1 MDKRSTKSREGE
13 PSIRLQIDEQ
23 MSSPKQRSDNW
34 DSIMF
39 EPQRE
44 INDTGGKN
52 DSNTNLGSS
61 ERQTDYA
68 PEKKLTIFALRLAI
82 LEKSASGLGTLGFI
96 WATVVLLG
104 GFAITLEKTDF
115 WLITTILLIEGTRI
129 FSRSHELEWEHQA
142 TWSLTDAG
150 KYSFRLLKS
159 SSNSIIQ
166 AIKAIFWRKPHNSRE
181 LTDNAQMGGLR
192 RDSQKSATRMWLTPD
207 VPLLPYTGWV
217 FLTRNIS
224 KLLYWLQLLSAIAC
238 ISLSLMRLM
247 QQDYGEISKGD
258 SDKRNRKSAL
268 NIFYGLA
275 LAEALLFLM
284 EKTYWEW
291 KASYC
296 KLLEEV
302 NNECEFG
309 NSGIVSIKRFFY
321 DAYSRCVN
329 GSIFDGLRMD
339 LVSFAVELLASDSS
353 DEQLTGARILR
364 KFANSKRF
372 SDDTLRKIGTSIPV
386 MERLVEMLN
395 WKNPSEEEIRKSAAE
410 IISKLAGKKQNSLR
424 VAAIPG
430 AMESIS
436 SLLHLGRNSSCAHN
450 EIYQKTDIT
459 DHVHYESSSFNLLG
473 LLILKKLAHDH
484 DNCGKIGNTRG
495 LLTKIIDFTHAGER
509 LLKDNFASTSH
520 IMLVKRSLQ
529 LVKMIASTSG
539 KTGKLL
545 RHEISENVF
554 TISYIREVLQYGEN
568 HTVLQQLGIEI
579 LTSLA
584 LDEDAKEKIG
594 STGRIFQELLCIF
607 FKQGLPENQDT
618 VRVVSGE
625 ALAMLT
631 LESEK
636 NCKRILRLEALE
648 KLVEALNE
656 PVLCVNSARIMRNL
670 CAYSGHDCCHELK
683 GVSDAAPT
691 VLKATMS
698 KEDKLQEVAIGLA
711 AQIFRFMSS
720 CESGN
725 PFNTSGIKETELAEK
740 LVQILKQYQ
749 YPSAKVPRI
758 RRFVIEL
765 VIWMMQSKKEN
776 IRIFKDLGMEKELRN
791 VAETTSELECFNV
804 FSGSVG
810 LSRHKTT
817 VYSLV
822 DTALKLIT
830 DGQVQPKKFNN
841 LSPKSE
847 SSK

>member
-1 MDKRSTKSREGE
+1 MDKRSAKSREGDA
-13 PSIRLQIDEQ
+13 SIRLQIDEQ
-23 MSSPKQRSDNW
+23 ISSPKQLSDYW
-34 DSIMF
+34 DPTMF

-44 INDTGGKN
+44 INDAGEKT
-52 DSNTNLGSS
+52 DSNTKMGSS
-61 ERQTDYA
+61 ERQTDHA
-68 PEKKLTIFALRLAI
+68 PEKKLTLFALRLAI

-129 FSRSHELEWEHQA
+129 FGRSHELEWQHQA
-142 TWSLTDAG
+142 TWSITDVG
-150 KYSFRLLKS
+150 KYSFRVLKS
-159 SSNSIIQ
+159 SSNFIVKT
-166 AIKAIFWRKPHNSRE
+166 IKAIFWRETHRSRE
-181 LTDNAQMGGLR
+181 LTDNAQMPVLR
-192 RDSQKSATRMWLTPD
+192 RVSQRAATRTWLAPD

-217 FLTRNIS
+217 FLSRNIS
-224 KLLYWLQLLSAIAC
+224 KLLYWLQLLSASAC
-238 ISLSLMRLM
+238 ISLSLMRLI

-284 EKTYWEW
+284 EKAYWEL

-302 NNECEFG
+302 NNDCEFG
-309 NSGIVSIKRFFY
+309 SSGIVSIKRFFY

-329 GSIFDGLRMD
+329 GSIFDGLKMD
-339 LVSFAVELLASDSS
+339 LVSFAVELLESGSS

-364 KFANSKRF
+364 KFAISKRF

-395 WKNPSEEEIRKSAAE
+395 WKNPSEEELRKSAAE

-424 VAAIPG
+424 VAGIPG

-436 SLLHLGRNSSCAHN
+436 SLLHTGRSSSCAHN
-450 EIYQKTDIT
+450 EIYQQNVIT
-459 DHVHYESSSFNLLG
+459 EHINYDFSTFNLLG

-495 LLTKIIDFTHAGER
+495 LLPKIIDFTHAGER
-509 LLKDNFASTSH
+509 LLKGNFASDSL

-529 LVKMIASTSG
+529 LVKMLVSTSG
-539 KTGKLL
+539 NTGEIL

-554 TISYIREVLQYGEN
+554 TISYIRGILQYGEN

-594 STGRIFQELLCIF
+594 STGGIIKELLCIF

-618 VRVVSGE
+618 VRVVAGE

-636 NCKRILRLEALE
+636 NCKRILTLAALE
-648 KLVEALNE
+648 KLIEALNE
-656 PVLCVNSARIMRNL
+656 PVLRVNSARILRNL
-670 CAYSGHDCCHELK
+670 CAYSGQDSFHKLK
-683 GVSDAAPT
+683 GVSAAAPT
-691 VLKATMS
+691 VS
-698 KEDKLQEVAIGLA
+698 
-711 AQIFRFMSS
+711 
-720 CESGN
+720 
-725 PFNTSGIKETELAEK
+725 
-740 LVQILKQYQ
+740 
-749 YPSAKVPRI
+749 
-758 RRFVIEL
+758 FV
-765 VIWMMQSKKEN
+765 
-776 IRIFKDLGMEKELRN
+776 
-791 VAETTSELECFNV
+791 
-804 FSGSVG
+804 
-810 LSRHKTT
+810 
-817 VYSLV
+817 
-822 DTALKLIT
+822 
-830 DGQVQPKKFNN
+830 
-841 LSPKSE
+841 
-847 SSK
+847 